1 MLSSAA
7 AKVASASRTGIKIET
22 SGDIGNGMARRA
34 SAVYLAWVVT
44 ALVSKLPAWRE
55 LTWASLALV
64 CAIVSYYA
72 CQTPEPTRTAYE
84 LAAAVCDAP
93 PSQQRRLIER
103 HVAPQVEVEISDR
116 PDEVLTRDELA
127 RALGELRSMWA
138 RGRGSC
144 EVELHDV
151 RLEPA
156 GGGGTWLAATLQWSA
171 SQPSDPHARPRP
183 LRALFRESGSETS
196 GGNISGDTLQRL
208 ERVRVG
214 PALRAEPEARP

>member
-1 MLSSAA
+1 
-7 AKVASASRTGIKIET
+7 
-22 SGDIGNGMARRA
+22 MARGA
-34 SAVYLAWVVT
+34 SAVYLAQVIS
-44 ALVSKLPAWRE
+44 ALASRLPAWRE
-55 LTWASLALV
+55 LTWAGLALV
-64 CAIVSYYA
+64 CAVVSYYA
-72 CQTPEPTRTAYE
+72 CKTPEPTRTAYE

-93 PSQQRRLIER
+93 PSQQRWLIER

-116 PDEVLTRDELA
+116 ADELLTRDELA
-127 RALGELRSMWA
+127 RALGELRSAWA

-156 GGGGTWLAATLQWSA
+156 GGGTWLEATVRWSA
-171 SQPSDPHARPRP
+171 SQPSDLHARARP
-183 LRALFRESGSETS
+183 LRALFREST
-196 GGNISGDTLQRL
+196 GGDASAGKPVQRL